1 MSEKL
6 NFAKSSPS
14 QKVKPLATGRYRA
27 VPDTKSES
35 GEERECGFWRCK
47 EGASAG
53 RWSLVAPGEA
63 WARACHC
70 PPPPARGKLTTSILS
85 ERAGLQG
92 SLTRC
97 LSPENLLDCQQ
108 LVGLRLSFD
117 IGRVWN
123 GPKEA
128 KCSGMMESLE
138 KEYRL
143 KIPEKWNKAWWLVNF
158 TSKSRWLYSRGVK
171 QINFKVWDEWMAKSR
186 CSCSRF

>member
-6 NFAKSSPS
+6 NFTKSSPS

-63 WARACHC
+63 WAWACHC
-70 PPPPARGKLTTSILS
+70 PPPAARGKLTTSILS

-108 LVGLRLSFD
+108 LVGLRLSLTLGEFGMD
-117 IGRVWN
+117 
-123 GPKEA
+123 PKKLNAVEWW
-128 KCSGMMESLE
+128 
-138 KEYRL
+138 R
-143 KIPEKWNKAWWLVNF
+143 AWRRNIDWRYQRSETKLGDWW
-158 TSKSRWLYSRGVK
+158 TSPRRADGCI
-171 QINFKVWDEWMAKSR
+171 QEEWGK
-186 CSCSRF
+186 

>member
-63 WARACHC
+63 WAWACHC

-143 KIPEKWNKAWWLVNF
+143 KIPEKWLLR
-158 TSKSRWLYSRGVK
+158 SRWLVQEKWSK
-171 QINFKVWDEWMAKSR
+171 ETLKIEAWDEWMDKSR